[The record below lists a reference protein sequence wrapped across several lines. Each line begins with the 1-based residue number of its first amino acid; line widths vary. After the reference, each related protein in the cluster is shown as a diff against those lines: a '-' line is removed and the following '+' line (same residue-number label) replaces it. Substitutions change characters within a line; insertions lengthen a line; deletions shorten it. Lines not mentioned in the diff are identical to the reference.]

1 MLRTSDVLMALEIL
15 KKENEKSSAYDKMYE
30 LALKQA
36 ADVIQLLPE
45 YKIDE
50 SVWIDA
56 KLKSPKK
63 SGIYLAKWHCSDL
76 KVDYWHYSKVL
87 YSKKYNLWNSYD
99 EAEPEEAAKYEIK
112 IDYWTEV
119 EI

>member
-36 ADVIQLLPE
+36 ADVIQLLPQ

-63 SGIYLAKWHCSDL
+63 SGEYLVKWHASL
-76 KVDYWHYSKVL
+76 PLDYWHYTKLS
-87 YSKKYNLWNSYD
+87 YSKRYGKWNCADTFS
-99 EAEPEEAAKYEIK
+99 EEEVKKLSIEVE
-112 IDYWTEV
+112 YWTE
-119 EI
+119 EDI